1 MNPEETLEDDL
12 CQSLVLR
19 CWQGLQKKAACSRVK
34 EQTAIGFIYL
44 AQKNWECR
52 LSNPG
57 NINRD
62 PNDKSTSLC

>member
-34 EQTAIGFIYL
+34 EQTAIGLIYL
-44 AQKNWECR
+44 AQKI
-52 LSNPG
+52 G
-57 NINRD
+57 NVG
-62 PNDKSTSLC
+62 